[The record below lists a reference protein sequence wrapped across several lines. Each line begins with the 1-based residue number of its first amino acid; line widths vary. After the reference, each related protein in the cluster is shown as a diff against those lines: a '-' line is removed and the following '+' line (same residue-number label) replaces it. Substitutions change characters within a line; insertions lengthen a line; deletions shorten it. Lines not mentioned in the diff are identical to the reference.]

1 MISMISGE
9 TVNVMLRVRD
19 ARDSFGNDVEE
30 WADPED
36 VSGVLV
42 VPGGCEELAP
52 TRPEGVRVALTL
64 HFPKTW
70 AKRMRGAKV
79 ALTGRWAGTYRVIG
93 DPVPYMDANCPSPW
107 DMPVEVE
114 AVDG

>member
-1 MISMISGE
+1 MISGE

-30 WADPED
+30 WADSED

-42 VPGGCEELAP
+42 VPGACAELAP
-52 TRPEGVRVALTL
+52 ARPEGVKVALTL
-64 HFPKTW
+64 HFPKSF
-70 AKRMRGAKV
+70 KLRLRGAKV
-79 ALTGRWAGTYRVIG
+79 VLTGRWAGTYRVIG
-93 DPVPYMDANCPSPW
+93 DPFPYMDANCPPSW